1 MIFLTTEQMFGM
13 LSALMKPI
21 GTTRKKILE
30 FVRTFM
36 AAHVYPPTV
45 RDIAGSL
52 RLAASTV
59 HEHLSHLRDAGHL
72 VHDPRLSRSL
82 RLPGHEVMGLP
93 LIGRIAAGGPILAV
107 EEWKETIPLPR
118 DLAQGGDFII
128 QVAGD
133 SMTGAG
139 IHDRDHVVIRKQES
153 AADGDIVAALLG
165 AGEEV
170 TLKKFYKRK
179 GRIILEAANPKYADI
194 QSTDVK
200 ILGKVVGLFRKY

>member
-1 MIFLTTEQMFGM
+1 
-13 LSALMKPI
+13 MKSI

-52 RLAASTV
+52 RLAVSTV

-118 DLAQGGDFII
+118 DLAKDGDFII

-139 IHDRDHVVIRKQES
+139 IHDGDHVVIRKQE
-153 AADGDIVAALLG
+153 AAQDGEVVAALI
-165 AGEEV
+165 GEEV

-179 GRIILEAANPKYADI
+179 GRVILQAANPKYADI
-194 QSTDVK
+194 QSTDIK
-200 ILGKVVGLFRKY
+200 ILGKVVGLFRRY